1 MLHYCCDGL
10 TDHFKNPFFS
20 FTSYYAS
27 AVLVPPDG
35 LEVFGASAGESAGL
49 DADADLLGAS
59 ELDVEELAPSAKGA
73 MATAARRIKTS
84 TRARAMAESLGVK
97 ASAVVNCGACVS
109 VLVTAF
115 CVLGM
120 AILVALYVRLVP
132 IFGWRVGVAL
142 RWHVSGFCTWLVA
155 VLADPAAFR
164 INRCILTCGD
174 LFPPCLWFAV
184 LILPDCQSRSV
195 ASTA

>member
-1 MLHYCCDGL
+1 
-10 TDHFKNPFFS
+10 
-20 FTSYYAS
+20 
-27 AVLVPPDG
+27 VLGPPDG
-35 LEVFGASAGESAGL
+35 LEALGASAGASVGL

-73 MATAARRIKTS
+73 TATAARRITTS

-115 CVLGM
+115 CVLGV
-120 AILVALYVRLVP
+120 AILVALYARLVP

-142 RWHVSGFCTWLVA
+142 RWHVSGFGT
-155 VLADPAAFR
+155 
-164 INRCILTCGD
+164 
-174 LFPPCLWFAV
+174 
-184 LILPDCQSRSV
+184 
-195 ASTA
+195 